1 MKTWMKPLA
10 LRNVAMASLACLT
23 LAACNKNPFEVV
35 RMNCPAV
42 AVVSNVGTYTHFA
55 GEGRDTDDVAYNAT
69 ISGVVSDCTQDTG
82 TNMNMAFSIRVAK
95 GPAFD
100 QLNAGDTVTLPYF
113 VALMRDNHL
122 ITAKR
127 IYEAEV
133 RFESGANRAGVREF
147 FVQSF
152 DDIAI
157 ARRYDYEVLI
167 GFQLDAEDVTYTILR

>member
-1 MKTWMKPLA
+1 MNFSIKKSVVQKAA
-10 LRNVAMASLACLT
+10 LASLACLT
-23 LAACNKNPFEVV
+23 LAACNNNPFEVV

-42 AVVSNVGTYTHFA
+42 AVVSNVGTFTHFV

-69 ISGVVSDCTQDTG
+69 ISGVRNDCTQETG
-82 TNMNMAFSIRVAK
+82 THMNMAFSVHVSK

-100 QLNAGDTVTLPYF
+100 QMDAGDTVKIPYF
-113 VALMRDNHL
+113 VALMRDNHM

-127 IYEAEV
+127 VFEAEV
-133 RFESGANRAGVREF
+133 RFAAGANRAGVREF

-152 DDIAI
+152 DDIEI

>member
-1 MKTWMKPLA
+1 MKFLMNKSVMKKGA
-10 LRNVAMASLACLT
+10 LASLACLT
-23 LAACNKNPFEVV
+23 LAACNNNPFEVV

-42 AVVSNVGTYTHFA
+42 AVVSNVGTFTHFV

-69 ISGVVSDCTQDTG
+69 ISGVTSDCTQEPG
-82 TNMNMAFSIRVAK
+82 THMNMAFSVHVAK

-100 QLNAGDTVTLPYF
+100 RMGGGETVKVPYF

-127 IYEAEV
+127 IFEAEV
-133 RFESGANRAGVREF
+133 RFVGDASRAGVREF

-152 DDIAI
+152 DDIEI